1 MVEEFEEIL
10 GCPPGG
16 RKPYLFSGFYPSL
29 ARISKIVQILVQEL
43 DHRKQVENGVVGIP
57 RKYLE
62 AKARNLAGKGDWAPF
77 IDILAMRS
85 PLSECGWVG
94 GPGSDRRFSRLS

>member
-1 MVEEFEEIL
+1 MVEEFVEIL
-10 GCPPGG
+10 GCPLGG

-29 ARISKIVQILVQEL
+29 ARISKIVQISAQEL

-62 AKARNLAGKGDWAPF
+62 AKARILAGKGEWAPF
-77 IDILAMRS
+77 IDILA
-85 PLSECGWVG
+85 LLISEE
-94 GPGSDRRFSRLS
+94 SSF